1 MKNASKKGMKRVL
14 SIGLVLLVL
23 INNRAAFIFA
33 NSISTISEAKNI
45 SVGEVGG
52 YLSQN
57 ATMVGNLYAERNFII
72 PGSGPGYAL
81 EQAQNFHDILRGY
94 KSRVVGGNNIAD
106 GPDRI
111 ITNKKGDVILVQDKL
126 RTDPAA
132 TVKEMFRPDGSLRYV
147 DQVTGRPMVYEVA
160 SDQYEYVL
168 NNLKDRI
175 SNNKVPGLTDPS
187 QAESIVRKSAYTT
200 KQLQNIAKAGN
211 VDSLVYDAQHGF
223 IYAGSAMGISFVLDY
238 VACKMNGLS
247 NGEALKE
254 SSLDALKTGSVV
266 FATYVISSQLAK
278 TAIGGL
284 TDSAAQAIVNSLSD
298 DIIRQLAYTY
308 GIDIFAEGTAK
319 AALKNE
325 LNKKVTKAVS
335 RQILTSA
342 VLVAVLEVP
351 DIIDIFRKRISPEQ
365 LLKNLTVT
373 IATVGGGAAGAAV
386 GAAVGATIGGGIGG
400 VIGSI
405 VPGAGT
411 AAGASL
417 GSAVGANLGSFAGV
431 IGGSMGANTLSS
443 NVLDNIYKGD
453 ADKMYAILIDVY
465 KEGCVDYL
473 LNEQE
478 ASDVAN
484 KLSQQ
489 LNTDKLKDM
498 HSSENRKEYAEKL
511 LEPLFLEVIKKRPQ
525 IKVATEREVRDEMKK
540 VSKGIIFIH

>member
-1 MKNASKKGMKRVL
+1 MMRGVLKKSLKL
-14 SIGLVLLVL
+14 FLCVLLTILTIV
-23 INNRAAFIFA
+23 NNNSTVIFA
-33 NSISTISEAKNI
+33 NSISTISEVKVL

-57 ATMVGNLYAERNFII
+57 ATMVGNLYAERNFSI
-72 PGSGPGYAL
+72 PGSGPGYVL
-81 EQAQNFHDILRGY
+81 EQTQNFHDILRGY
-94 KSRVVGGNNIAD
+94 KSRVVGGDNVVD

-111 ITNKKGDVILVQDKL
+111 IINKKGDVILVQDKL

-132 TVKEMFRPDGSLRYV
+132 TVREMFKADGGLRYV
-147 DQVTGRPMVYEVA
+147 DQVTGKPMVYEVP

-175 SNNKVPGLTDPS
+175 ANNKVPGITDPS
-187 QAESIVRKSAYTT
+187 KAETIVRKSAYSTE
-200 KQLQNIAKAGN
+200 QLKNIAKAGN
-211 VDSLVYDAQHGF
+211 VDSLVYDAQHGI

-238 VACKMNGLS
+238 VACKMNGVS
-247 NGEALKE
+247 NEEALKE
-254 SSLDALKTGSVV
+254 STIGALKSGSAV
-266 FATYVISSQLAK
+266 FATYVLSSQLAK

-325 LNKKVTKAVS
+325 LNNKVTKAIS

-342 VLVAVLEVP
+342 VLVVVLEVP

-373 IATVGGGAAGAAV
+373 VATVGGGAGGMAIG
-386 GAAVGATIGGGIGG
+386 GMIGGGIGG
-400 VIGSI
+400 LVGSI
-405 VPGAGT
+405 VPGVGT
-411 AAGASL
+411 AAGA
-417 GSAVGANLGSFAGV
+417 AVGGKIGAIAGG
-431 IGGSMGANTLSS
+431 IGGSMGANTLSK
-443 NVLDNIYKGD
+443 NALDNIYKGD
-453 ADKMYAILIDVY
+453 ADKMYAILTDVY

-473 LNEQE
+473 LNEKE
-478 ASDVAN
+478 ASDVVN
-484 KLSQQ
+484 KLSQE

-498 HSSENRKEYAEKL
+498 FSSENREEYAKKL
-511 LEPLFLEVIKKRPQ
+511 LEPLFLEETKKRPP

-540 VSKGIIFIH
+540 MSRGLVFIH

>member
-1 MKNASKKGMKRVL
+1 
-14 SIGLVLLVL
+14 
-23 INNRAAFIFA
+23 
-33 NSISTISEAKNI
+33 
-45 SVGEVGG
+45 
-52 YLSQN
+52 
-57 ATMVGNLYAERNFII
+57 MVGNLYAERNFSV
-72 PGSGPGYAL
+72 PGSGSGYVL

-94 KSRVVGGNNIAD
+94 KSRVVGGDNVVD

-111 ITNKKGDVILVQDKL
+111 IINKKGDVILVQDKL

-132 TVKEMFRPDGSLRYV
+132 TVREMFKPDGSLRYV
-147 DQVTGRPMVYEVA
+147 DQVSGKPMVYEVP

-175 SNNKVPGLTDPS
+175 ANNKVPGLTDPS
-187 QAESIVRKSAYTT
+187 QAESIVRKSAYSTE
-200 KQLQNIAKAGN
+200 QLKNIAKAGN
-211 VDSLVYDAQHGF
+211 VDSLVYDAQHGI

-238 VACKMNGLS
+238 VACKMNGIS
-247 NGEALKE
+247 NEEALKE
-254 SSLDALKTGSVV
+254 STIGALKSGSVV

-325 LNKKVTKAVS
+325 LSNKVTKAVS

-342 VLVAVLEVP
+342 VLVVVLEVP

-373 IATVGGGAAGAAV
+373 IATVGGGAGGGALGGIV
-386 GAAVGATIGGGIGG
+386 GGTIGGA
-400 VIGSI
+400 IGSI
-405 VPGAGT
+405 IPGAGT
-411 AAGASL
+411 AAGA
-417 GSAVGANLGSFAGV
+417 AVGGKIGMVLGG
-431 IGGSMGANTLSS
+431 IGGSMGANSLSK
-443 NVLDNIYKGD
+443 NALDNIYKGD
-453 ADKMYAILIDVY
+453 ADKMYAILTDVY
-465 KEGCVDYL
+465 KEGCVNYL
-473 LNEQE
+473 LDEKE
-478 ASDVAN
+478 ASDVVN
-484 KLSQQ
+484 KLSQE

-498 HSSENRKEYAEKL
+498 FSSENREEYAKNL
-511 LEPLFLEVIKKRPQ
+511 LEPLFLGVTKQRPP

-540 VSKGIIFIH
+540 MSRGLIFIH

>member
-1 MKNASKKGMKRVL
+1 MKEILNN
-14 SIGLVLLVL
+14 SIKLFSYVLLVIVII
-23 INNRAAFIFA
+23 INNNSTLALA
-33 NSISTISEAKNI
+33 NSISSISEPSKI
-45 SVGEVGG
+45 SLGEIGG

-57 ATMVGNLYAERNFII
+57 VTMVGNLYAERNFSVLD
-72 PGSGPGYAL
+72 SGPGYVL

-94 KSRVVGGNNIAD
+94 KSRVVGGNNSAD

-111 ITNKKGDVILVQDKL
+111 IINKKGDVVLVQDKL

-132 TVKEMFRPDGSLRYV
+132 TVREMFTADGSLRYV
-147 DQVTGRPMVYEVA
+147 DQVTGKPMVYEVP

-175 SNNKVPGLTDPS
+175 ANNKVPGLTDPS
-187 QAESIVRKSAYTT
+187 QAESIVRKSAYSTE
-200 KQLQNIAKAGN
+200 QLKNIAKAGN
-211 VDSLVYDAQHGF
+211 VDSLVYDAQHGI

-238 VACKMNGLS
+238 VACKMNGIS
-247 NGEALKE
+247 NEEALKE
-254 SSLDALKTGSVV
+254 SSLSALKSGSIV

-284 TDSAAQAIVNSLSD
+284 TDSAAQTIVNSLSD

-325 LNKKVTKAVS
+325 LNNKVTKVVS
-335 RQILTSA
+335 RQLLTSA
-342 VLVAVLEVP
+342 VLVVVLEIP

-365 LLKNLTVT
+365 LLKNLTVS
-373 IATVGGGAAGAAV
+373 IATVGGGAGGAAI
-386 GAAVGATIGGGIGG
+386 GGTAGATIGAT
-400 VIGSI
+400 IGSI

-411 AAGASL
+411 VAGATI
-417 GSAVGANLGSFAGV
+417 GSKIGMIVGG
-431 IGGSMGANTLSS
+431 IGGSISANALTK
-443 NVLDNIYKGD
+443 NALDNIYKGD
-453 ADKMYAILIDVY
+453 ADKMYTVLTDVY

-473 LNEQE
+473 LNEEE
-478 ASDVAN
+478 ASVVVN
-484 KLSQQ
+484 KLSQE

-498 HSSENRKEYAEKL
+498 FSSENREEYAKNL
-511 LEPLFLEVIKKRPQ
+511 LNPLFLEVTKQRAP

-540 VSKGIIFIH
+540 MSKGIIFIH